1 VSGLSLTRTGPLA
14 TVMLN
19 RPQAR
24 NALDLEL
31 IVELGQLFSTLAV
44 DETRVVVLTGDDPVF
59 CAGADAA
66 WMRRSRELSDDQN
79 VAEAAALASM
89 LDAVD
94 RCPKPVVA
102 RVNGHALGGGSGL
115 VACADVAVAAEG
127 AQFGFPE
134 VRLGLIPA
142 TISPHVLRAIGPGQ
156 ARALFT
162 TGRRLDAAEALR
174 IGLVHRV
181 VPAGQLDTTV
191 TQVVDD
197 LLASS
202 PVAIAEAKRLVRDA
216 TAGLVLGDLAA
227 RLAAVRA
234 APEAQEGLAA
244 FIAKQQPGWVVR
256 SDDF

>member
-1 VSGLSLTRTGPLA
+1 VA
-14 TVMLN
+14 TVTLN

-24 NALDLEL
+24 NALDMEL

-44 DETRVVVLTGDDPVF
+44 DDTRVVVVTGADPVF

-66 WMRRSRELSDDQN
+66 WMRSSRDLSDDQN
-79 VAEAAALASM
+79 VAEAAALGTM

-94 RCPKPVVA
+94 RCPKAVVA

-127 AQFGFPE
+127 ALFGFPE
-134 VRLGLIPA
+134 ARLGLIPA
-142 TISPHVLRAIGPGQ
+142 TISPYVLRAIGPGH

-162 TGRRLDAAEALR
+162 SGRRLEAAEALR
-174 IGLVHRV
+174 IGLVHQV
-181 VPAGQLDTTV
+181 VPPGELDAAV
-191 TQVVDD
+191 IQAVDD
-197 LLASS
+197 MLASS

-216 TAGLVLGDLAA
+216 TAELALPDLAV